1 MAETTDMNAWLRE
14 AVGRDA
20 VTTQTE
26 PPERSGAPP
35 TTDAGAGRDTGADQG
50 EAPGEDHPVNTA
62 IRNAFARR
70 S

>member
-14 AVGRDA
+14 AVGRG
-20 VTTQTE
+20 VITTETE
-26 PPERSGAPP
+26 PPERSGAPR
-35 TTDAGAGRDTGADQG
+35 TTDAGDGRDNGADQD
-50 EAPGEDHPVNTA
+50 EARGEDHPVNTA

>member
-1 MAETTDMNAWLRE
+1 MAETTDMNAWLRD
-14 AVGRDA
+14 AVGRGV
-20 VTTQTE
+20 VTTETA

-35 TTDAGAGRDTGADQG
+35 TTDAGDGRDNGADQG
-50 EAPGEDHPVNTA
+50 DARAQEHPVNTA